1 MKKTSLKK
9 EVFFVFPYVKSFFAA
24 TPEELEEQINA
35 FIADPAFVTTGIEF
49 ITPIDGSF
57 GAYIMYRLK
66 E

>member
-1 MKKTSLKK
+1 MFT
-9 EVFFVFPYVKSFFAA
+9 YVKSFSAA

-35 FIADPAFVTTGIEF
+35 FIADPAFITAWIKF